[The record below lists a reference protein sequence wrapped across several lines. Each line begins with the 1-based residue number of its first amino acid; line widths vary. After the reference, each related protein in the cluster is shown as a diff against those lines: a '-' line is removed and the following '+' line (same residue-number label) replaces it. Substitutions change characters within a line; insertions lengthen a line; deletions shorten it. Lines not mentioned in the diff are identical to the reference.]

1 VGTNFWQIASLF
13 LSVVQ
18 LGLYISAVRKYK
30 GRLEDLAD
38 GLCVLADTEAM
49 KYMEFRDCDP
59 DFYDYYKSLPDYE
72 ECQSAIKRNKGA
84 SFFKYGSNI
93 RRRQHSNRGYTP
105 LTMVHWNQ
113 YHGQDAVYEAAVS
126 RALTCI
132 KERERRNDHILE
144 RWSAIVSAPV
154 GVERY
159 SPGTINPIIN
169 AQFSSLKQFGRG
181 FNSAGA
187 AFGTSLFQVL
197 N

>member
-1 VGTNFWQIASLF
+1 MGTNLWQIASLV

-18 LGLYISAVRKYK
+18 MGLYLAAINKYK
-30 GRLEDLAD
+30 GRLEDLAED
-38 GLCVLADTEAM
+38 LCKLADAEM
-49 KYMEFRDCDP
+49 EKYCEFRDCDP
-59 DFYDYYKSLPDYE
+59 DFYEYYKTLPDYE
-72 ECQSAIKRNKGA
+72 PCDSAIKRSKGA
-84 SFFKYGSNI
+84 AFFKYGESV

-105 LTMVHWNQ
+105 LAMVHWNQ
-113 YHGQDAVYEAAVS
+113 YHGQDAVYEAAVT

-132 KERERRNDHILE
+132 NERQRRNDHVLE
-144 RWSAIVSAPV
+144 RWSAIVNAPV

-159 SPGTINPIIN
+159 SPSTLNPIIN
-169 AQFSSLKQFGRG
+169 AQFKTLTQFGRG